1 MSSRRSGSLASLRE
15 GNRRLVIEAL
25 RERGVASRAELARAT
40 DLSRSTI
47 STIVG
52 ELIEAGLAAE
62 RNGQP
67 EAGSHA
73 GRPGVMVALD
83 PSAGLA
89 LAIDFGHRH
98 LRVAVSD
105 LSHTV
110 LAERWQ
116 ELDVDQSA
124 SEGLAEAATFA
135 DEVLDEAGVERGRVI
150 GAVMGIPAPIN
161 RLTGT
166 VQDSSILPGWAGIDA
181 AAEASARLSLP
192 VVVENDANLGALA
205 ELTWGAA
212 KGRSEVAYLKVAS
225 GVGGG
230 LISGGRLSHGVGGTA
245 GEIGHT
251 VVSENGPV
259 CRCGNHGCLETLAS
273 TRAVTNLLSQ
283 SRREQVS
290 TRRMLDLADGGDAAT
305 LRLIGDAGRA
315 LGVAVAN
322 LCNIVNPECVVI
334 GGDLALAG
342 DALLNPVRE
351 VVLRNA
357 IPSAAADTEIVAGV
371 LGERAEMLGAL
382 ALVMHE
388 SERFAAPGLR
398 EAA

>member
-25 RERGVASRAELARAT
+25 RERGLASRAELARAT

-52 ELIEAGLAAE
+52 DLIEAGLAAE
-62 RNGQP
+62 RDGQP
-67 EAGSHA
+67 EGEAHA

-110 LAERWQ
+110 LAERWR

-124 SEGLAEAATFA
+124 SEGLSEAAKFVDA
-135 DEVLDEAGVERGRVI
+135 VLTEAEVERGRVI
-150 GAVMGIPAPIN
+150 GAVMGLPAPIN
-161 RLTGT
+161 RMTGT
-166 VQDSSILPGWAGIDA
+166 VWDSSILPGWAGVDA
-181 AAEASARLSLP
+181 AAEASSRLKLP

-212 KGRSEVAYLKVAS
+212 KGRSEVAYIKVAS

-273 TRAVTNLLSQ
+273 TRAVTNLLSL
-283 SRREQVS
+283 SRREQIS
-290 TRRMLDLADGGDAAT
+290 TRHMLELADSGDAAT
-305 LRLIGDAGRA
+305 RRLIGDAGRA

-334 GGDLALAG
+334 GGDMALAG
-342 DALLNPVRE
+342 DVLLDPVRE
-351 VVLRNA
+351 VVKRNA

-388 SERFAAPGLR
+388 SERFAAPGMR
-398 EAA
+398 KAA